1 VLTRWGR
8 TLDPDLPHPDHP
20 RPQLARERWVNLN
33 GVWEHAF
40 TAKADR
46 PAPADRPSE
55 YDGPIVVPFS
65 PEAQLSGVGRQL
77 RPDEWLWYRRSFTAP
92 DLPPG
97 GRVLLHFGAV
107 DQTCTVWV
115 NAHEVGSHTGGYL
128 PFSLDVT
135 DHLLGDGTEELLEVR
150 VQDLSETGP
159 HARGKQ
165 RLDRGEIWYTAQSG
179 IWQTVWLEPVP
190 AAYVERLVL
199 VPRLADGAVEVTVH
213 ASSSAGPVETT
224 AQVAVSTGST
234 GVGLTDVVLGVP
246 TLIPLSEVHPWSPDD
261 PHLYDVE
268 VTLGEDRVT
277 SYFGLRSF
285 GVGPDQQG
293 RQRLLLNGEPFVHVG
308 VLDQG
313 YWPDGLLTPPSDA
326 AMVHDIET
334 MKSLG
339 FNMLRKH
346 VKIEPLRWYAHCD
359 RIGMLVW
366 QDMVNGG
373 GRYRHLVTALPATRP
388 VWFSDRRHALFHRDD
403 DAGRAEFRAEV
414 RETVELLRNVVSL
427 AVWTPFNEG
436 WGQFDAN
443 DIAREV
449 IGLDPTR
456 QVNHVSGWVDQGG
469 GDIRSFHSYLRPF
482 RLPRRDRRGRDRRG
496 HNRVVALTEY
506 GGHSLRVEGHD
517 VSDREYGYGH
527 MEDRAQLEAA
537 FVELH
542 ERLNGAV
549 RDGLGATV
557 YTQLSDV
564 EDELNGLLTWDR
576 EVLKIDRAVVR
587 RITSALSP
595 GRQPTGTPS
604 TGTPSTG
611 TPSTGTMG
619 E

>member
-1 VLTRWGR
+1 MLTRWGR
-8 TLDPDLPHPDHP
+8 TLDPDRPHPEYP

-40 TAKADR
+40 TTTAER
-46 PAPADRPSE
+46 PQT

-77 RPDEWLWYRRSFTAP
+77 RPEEWLWYRRTFAVP
-92 DLPPG
+92 DPPRT

-115 NAHEVGSHTGGYL
+115 NGSEVGSHTGGYL
-128 PFSLDVT
+128 PFTLDVT
-135 DHLLGDGTEELLEVR
+135 DHLRCDGTQELLEVR
-150 VQDLSETGP
+150 VQDLSETGV

-199 VPRLADGAVEVTVH
+199 VPHLASGEVEVTVH
-213 ASSSAGPVETT
+213 AAGPRPASGGPETRT
-224 AQVAVSTGST
+224 ARVVVSTGST
-234 GVGLTDVVLGVP
+234 GSTGEGTTVEVPLGMP
-246 TLIPLSEVHPWSPDD
+246 TLLGLCEVHPWTPKD

-285 GVGPDQQG
+285 GVGRDPEG

-313 YWPDGLLTPPSDA
+313 YWPDGLLTAPSEA
-326 AMVHDIET
+326 AMVNDIET

-339 FNMLRKH
+339 FTMVRKH

-359 RIGMLVW
+359 RLGILVW

-373 GRYRHLVTALPATRP
+373 GRYRHLVTTLPATRP
-388 VWFSDRRHALFHRDD
+388 VRVSDRHHALFKREDA
-403 DAGRAEFRAEV
+403 AGREEFRAEV
-414 RETVELLRNVVSL
+414 RATVELLRNVVSV

-436 WGQFDAN
+436 WGQFEAN
-443 DIAREV
+443 DVAREV
-449 IGLDPTR
+449 ADLDPTR

-469 GDIRSFHSYLRPF
+469 GDIRSFHSYLRRF
-482 RLPRRDRRGRDRRG
+482 QMPRRDRRGRDR
-496 HNRVVALTEY
+496 VVALTEY
-506 GGHSLRVEGHD
+506 GGQSLKVEGHD
-517 VSDREYGYGH
+517 VSEREYGYGH
-527 MEDRAQLEAA
+527 TEDREALEAA

-542 ERLNGAV
+542 SGLLAAV
-549 RDGLGATV
+549 REGLAATV

-576 EVLKIDRAVVR
+576 EVLKVDRDVVR
-587 RITSALSP
+587 RVTAALSL
-595 GRQPTGTPS
+595 GGEPS
-604 TGTPSTG
+604 RAPHG
-611 TPSTGTMG
+611 
-619 E
+619 